1 MPDPQRVSRV
11 WVGLGCVF
19 AAALFW
25 AALRLSW
32 LSDDAFILFRAAENL
47 VQGNGPVWNVGERV
61 QTFTQPLWFFCFS
74 GLRLCTGEHVI
85 TAQVAGLVLSALAVR
100 YFLKLP
106 TKAAAAAVLLGLL
119 LGSRSWTSF
128 ATSGM
133 ETALNYL
140 LAAALLLAW
149 RVGDAA
155 RRLRRVAIVCGLFAL
170 SRFDLLAL
178 TLPPLVVASL
188 GVPWPRTWRALAMG
202 LAPLLAWG
210 LFATVYYGFLFPVTA
225 YAKAFTHGVP
235 LDEILAQGLRYW
247 RRACTDDPVT
257 PAVIGLGIVV
267 GLVRKDQ
274 RGLALGVLGYSL
286 YSLKVGGDYMLG
298 RFLMPPFTV
307 ALGILATTPALGRSV
322 VALATLATTAGLAL
336 LPGIPE
342 AATLPPRE
350 GRPERIPADG
360 IVDEQLPRQWNYGLL
375 ARSPEWSGPGSIG
388 AMLQDAGLDRAITV
402 RGVVGWAGYAAGER
416 VLIVDPWLLDPLLAR
431 LPVGDPA
438 FWRIGHFYRRLPA
451 GYLETVAA
459 GENRLRHAGLA
470 RYYDALTS
478 VVRDPIWSSTRWQNL
493 WALWTGALDAG
504 LADYLA
510 HEYRTPSR
518 IEVPFAD
525 LTAPV
530 PAPGYWFHSRGH
542 TAQTGGLAVTL
553 PTPSSAAALLAHCS
567 GDTTF
572 TFQFRRDGR
581 TLATV
586 EAPSTV
592 LPPDALGPLRIDVP
606 PAARP
611 FDTVWIDAKVELN
624 WPCAAFVGRLELL
637 P

>member
-1 MPDPQRVSRV
+1 MPDPQRVSRA
-11 WVGLGCVF
+11 WVALGCVL

-47 VQGNGPVWNVGERV
+47 VQGRGPVWNAGERV
-61 QTFTQPLWFFCFS
+61 QTFTQPLWFFLFS

-106 TKAAAAAVLLGLL
+106 ANAAAAAVMLGLL
-119 LGSRSWTSF
+119 LGSRSWASF

-149 RVGDAA
+149 RLPDAA
-155 RRLRRVAIVCGLFAL
+155 ARQRRVAIVCGLFGL

-178 TLPPLVVASL
+178 TLPPLAVACL
-188 GVPWPRTWRALAMG
+188 GAPWPRTWRSLAVG
-202 LAPLLAWG
+202 LAPLVAWG

-235 LDEILAQGLRYW
+235 LAEILAQGLRYW
-247 RRACTDDPVT
+247 QRACTDDPVT
-257 PAVIGLGIVV
+257 PAVIAAGIVV
-267 GLVRKDQ
+267 GLARPGQ

-286 YSLKVGGDYMLG
+286 YTLKVGGDYMLG

-307 ALGILATTPALGRSV
+307 ALGILVTTPALGRPL
-322 VALATLATTAGLAL
+322 VALATLALTAVLAL

-342 AATLPPRE
+342 AATPPPNE
-350 GRPERIPADG
+350 ARPERIPADG

-375 ARSPEWSGPGSIG
+375 AKAPEWSGPGSIG
-388 AMLQDAGLDRAITV
+388 ALLHAAGLEHALTV

-451 GYLETVAA
+451 GYLETLAA
-459 GENRLRHAGLA
+459 GENRLQHAGLA
-470 RYYDALTS
+470 RYHEALAS
-478 VVRDPIWSSTRWQNL
+478 AVHDPIWSAARWRHL
-493 WALWTGALDAG
+493 WDLWTGALDAG
-504 LADYLA
+504 LVDYLA

-518 IEVPFAD
+518 IEVPIAE
-525 LTAPV
+525 LAAPV
-530 PAPGYWFHSRGH
+530 PAPGYWFQSRGR
-542 TAQTGGLAVTL
+542 TAQTGGLAVTFPEPCTARTL
-553 PTPSSAAALLAHCS
+553 IAHCS
-567 GDTTF
+567 GVTTF
-572 TFQFRRDGR
+572 TFRFRRDGE
-581 TLATV
+581 TLATMEV
-586 EAPSTV
+586 PSTV
-592 LPPDALGPLRIDVP
+592 LPPDALAPLPLDVP

-611 FDTVWIDAKVELN
+611 FDSIWIDAKVELN
-624 WPCAAFVGRLELL
+624 WPCAAFVGRIEVR

>member
-1 MPDPQRVSRV
+1 MPDLQRVSRAWIALAV
-11 WVGLGCVF
+11 VF

-47 VQGNGPVWNVGERV
+47 VQGRGPVWNAGERV

-74 GLRLCTGEHVI
+74 GLRFCTGEHVI
-85 TAQVAGLVLSALAVR
+85 TAQVAGLVLSAIAVR
-100 YFLKLP
+100 FFLKLP
-106 TKAAAAAVLLGLL
+106 ANAAAAAVVLGLL

-149 RVGDAA
+149 RLPDTAL
-155 RRLRRVAIVCGLFAL
+155 RLHRVAVVSGLFAL

-178 TLPPLVVASL
+178 TLPILAVAGV
-188 GVPWPRTWRALAMG
+188 GVPWSRTWRSLAVG
-202 LAPLLAWG
+202 FAPLVAWG
-210 LFATVYYGFLFPVTA
+210 IFAVVYYGFLFPVTA

-235 LDEILAQGLRYW
+235 LAEILAQGLRYW
-247 RRACTDDPVT
+247 QRACSDDPVT
-257 PAVIGLGIVV
+257 PAVIALGIAV

-298 RFLMPPFTV
+298 RFLMPPFTI
-307 ALGILATTPALGRSV
+307 ALGILATTPGLGRPV
-322 VALATLATTAGLAL
+322 VALATLAATAGLAL

-342 AATLPPRE
+342 AATPPPRE
-350 GRPERIPADG
+350 ARPERIPADG

-375 ARSPEWSGPGSIG
+375 ARSPEWSGPGTIG
-388 AMLQDAGLDRAITV
+388 AMLQDAGLDHAVTV

-431 LPVGDPA
+431 LPVGDPT

-451 GYLETVAA
+451 GYLETIAT

-470 RYYDALTS
+470 RYYAALVS
-478 VVRDPIWSSTRWQNL
+478 AVRDPIWSAARWRNL
-493 WALWTGALDAG
+493 WALWTGSLDDG
-504 LADYLA
+504 LADFLA

-518 IEVPFAD
+518 IEVPIADFA
-525 LTAPV
+525 APV
-530 PAPGYWFHSRGH
+530 PAPGFWFQSRGH
-542 TAQTGGLAVTL
+542 TAQTGGLAVTF
-553 PTPSSAAALLAHCS
+553 PSACTATALLAHCS
-567 GDTTF
+567 GDATF
-572 TFQFRRDGR
+572 TFRFRRDGQ
-581 TLATV
+581 TLATIEV
-586 EAPSTV
+586 ASKV
-592 LPPDALGPLRIDVP
+592 LPPDALGAHRIEVP
-606 PAARP
+606 ASARP
-611 FDTVWIDAKVELN
+611 FDTVWIDADVQLN
-624 WPCAAFVGRLELL
+624 WPCAAFVGRIELL